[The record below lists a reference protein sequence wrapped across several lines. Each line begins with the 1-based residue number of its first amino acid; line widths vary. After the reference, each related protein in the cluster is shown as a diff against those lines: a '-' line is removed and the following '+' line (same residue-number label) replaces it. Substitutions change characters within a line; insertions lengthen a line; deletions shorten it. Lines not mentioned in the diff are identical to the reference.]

1 MVFSPGEYLPI
12 AGQIQNAIAFQA
24 VYPRKITMNNALF
37 VLNSST
43 FLMKTAIYRSTLT
56 TNDCIMLVVCSCIW
70 RDTDD
75 VILNIKAGFPGLRD
89 ER

>member
-12 AGQIQNAIAFQA
+12 AGQIQNVIAFQA

-43 FLMKTAIYRSTLT
+43 FLMKTAIYRSTLV
-56 TNDCIMLVVCSCIW
+56 TNDSTMLVC
-70 RDTDD
+70 RQDTDD
-75 VILNIKAGFPGLRD
+75 VILKIKAVFLGLKD

>member
-43 FLMKTAIYRSTLT
+43 FLMKQPFIAQL
-56 TNDCIMLVVCSCIW
+56 
-70 RDTDD
+70 
-75 VILNIKAGFPGLRD
+75 
-89 ER
+89 